1 MAQAGTSWATVPNT
15 MTMSFPMNLPPI
27 NLKKI
32 RNFLLIIFSSSSLI
46 ACNGVFNEPVFPAL
60 LAENVLFTSYQ
71 ESPKYLD
78 ATSSYSNNETPWTY
92 AVYEPPLKYHYLKRP
107 YELEPRTLTEM
118 PVVKFVNKE
127 GRELPIQTPA
137 AQIAESVF
145 ELKIQPGI
153 LYQPHPAFAKT
164 SDGKYRYL
172 NLKDSEIEGKRR
184 PYDFE
189 HMGTRELLAE
199 DYAYAIKR
207 LATPRI
213 KSPAFGFLSE
223 KIVGLADYGKEIKA
237 FNEKLKQG
245 KSAREVGPLGHLP
258 WLDFREHALSGVEVV
273 DSHTLKIRVVGKYPQ
288 FKFWLAM
295 TFFSPMPWEVDAF
308 YSQDGMSRRNLNPD
322 TWPVG
327 TGPFMLS
334 EYIPNS
340 RMELIRNPNYR
351 GVPYPCEGEPG
362 DKEKGLL
369 NDCGKRTPFVDKVVS
384 LIEKEATSVAT
395 KFIQGY
401 YDIPQLE
408 RGEPGI
414 GYQVSIQDGTGRSK
428 ELIERKIQ
436 LPSTIQVG
444 FWHFG
449 FNWLDPVVGLGKT
462 PEDQIKNKK
471 LRQALAIAFDFE
483 EYVSIFEDDR
493 AQVNHSVVVPGLFGN
508 HLSQPNPFIYDKLP
522 DGKYNRKSIEVAQK
536 LLAEAGYPNGR
547 DAKTG
552 QPLTLNYDTQGV
564 GPGYKARLDWVS
576 KQFAK
581 LNVQI
586 EIRNTDYNRFQDK
599 MRKGSAQFFFW
610 GWLADYP
617 DPENFLFLLYGPN
630 SKVKFDGENSG
641 NYANAEFDQLFD
653 RMKDLEDT
661 PERAAMIGK
670 MIQIMQ
676 EDMPMLYG
684 WSEEFGGAYHQ
695 WVNNGKPSN
704 IIRDNLPYL
713 RIDTELRTRMIKAW
727 NQAIWWPLAAMPL
740 LLLGVAWPAW
750 VAWRRRQSQRAVHAA
765 SASQRG
771 L

>member
-1 MAQAGTSWATVPNT
+1 MQTFFTSHSACAKVHHLLKIKTMFSQIKRLHFFVTCTVAL
-15 MTMSFPMNLPPI
+15 S
-27 NLKKI
+27 
-32 RNFLLIIFSSSSLI
+32 LLVG
-46 ACNGVFNEPVFPAL
+46 CGGVTNEPVPKAL
-60 LAENVLFTSYQ
+60 LAENVLFSSYQ

-78 ATSSYSNNETPWTY
+78 STSSYSNNETPWTY

-107 YELEPRTLTEM
+107 YELEPRTLIAL
-118 PVVKFVNKE
+118 PSVKFLSKE
-127 GRELPIQTPA
+127 GKELPVQTPA
-137 AQIAESVF
+137 DQIAESVF

-153 LYQPHPAFAKT
+153 LYQPHPAFAKKE
-164 SDGKYRYL
+164 DGQYRYL
-172 NLKDSEIEGKRR
+172 SLKESDIEGIRR
-184 PYDFE
+184 PYDFK

-207 LATPRI
+207 LATPRV
-213 KSPAFGFLSE
+213 KSPSFGFLSE
-223 KIVGLADYGKEIKA
+223 KIVGLTDYGKEIKT
-237 FNEKLKQG
+237 FNEKLKAG

-258 WLDFREHALSGVEVV
+258 WLDFREHALSGVEVL
-273 DSHTLKIRVVGKYPQ
+273 DAHTLKIRVVGKYPQ
-288 FKFWLAM
+288 FKYWLAM
-295 TFFSPMPWEVDAF
+295 TFFSPIPWEVDAF
-308 YSQDGMSRRNLNPD
+308 YAQDGMSRRNLNPD

-327 TGPFMLS
+327 TGPYMLT
-334 EYIPNS
+334 EYVPNS
-340 RMELIRNPNYR
+340 RMELVRNPNYR

-362 DKEKGLL
+362 DQEKGLL
-369 NDCGKRTPFVDKVVS
+369 KDCGKRTPFVDKVVS
-384 LIEKEATSVAT
+384 VIEKEGTSVAT

-414 GYQVSIQDGTGRSK
+414 GYQVSIQDGTGRAK
-428 ELIERKIQ
+428 ELLERKIQ

-462 PEDQIKNKK
+462 PEEQIRNKK
-471 LRQALAIAFDFE
+471 LRQALAIVFDFE

-508 HLSQPNPFIYDKLP
+508 NLSNHNPAIYDKMP
-522 DGKYNRKSIEVAQK
+522 DGKFKRKSIEVAKK
-536 LLAEAGYPNGR
+536 LLTEAGYPDGR
-547 DAKTG
+547 DLKTG
-552 QPLTLNYDTQGV
+552 KPLVLNYDTQGV

-581 LNVQI
+581 LNIQI

-630 SKVKFDGENSG
+630 SKVKFDGENAS
-641 NYANAEFDQLFD
+641 NFAHPEFDQLFD

-661 PERAAMIGK
+661 PERAAMIAR
-670 MIQIMQ
+670 MIAIMQ
-676 EDMPMLYG
+676 EEMPMLFG

-695 WVNNGKPSN
+695 WVGNGKPSN

-713 RIDTELRTRMIKAW
+713 RIDAPLRISKIKEW
-727 NQAIWWPLAAMPL
+727 NQAIWWPLAMLPL
-740 LLLGVAWPAW
+740 LLLAVAWPAW
-750 VAWRRRQSQRAVHAA
+750 QAWRRRQSQRAVQTAVA
-765 SASQRG
+765 TPRS

>member
-1 MAQAGTSWATVPNT
+1 LNFDQR
-15 MTMSFPMNLPPI
+15 L
-27 NLKKI
+27 I
-32 RNFLLIIFSSSSLI
+32 RNLLLVCWVAAGLSG
-46 ACNGVFNEPVFPAL
+46 CNGVSNEPVPKAL
-60 LAENVLFTSYQ
+60 LSENVLLTSYQ

-78 ATSSYSNNETPWTY
+78 STSSYSNNETPWTY

-107 YELEPRTLTEM
+107 YELEPRTLTEL
-118 PVVKFVNKE
+118 PSVKYVSKD
-127 GRELPIQTPA
+127 GRELPVQTPA
-137 AQIAESVF
+137 DQIAESVF

-164 SDGKYRYL
+164 PEGKHRYL
-172 NLKDSEIEGKRR
+172 NLKESDLEGKRR

-189 HMGTRELLAE
+189 QMGTRELVAD

-213 KSPAFGFLSE
+213 KSPSFGFLSE
-223 KIVGLADYGKEIKA
+223 KIVGLTDYGKKIKA
-237 FNEKLKQG
+237 FNENLKQG
-245 KSAREVGPLGHLP
+245 KSAKEVGPLGHLP
-258 WLDFREHALSGVEVV
+258 WLDFRAHELSGVEVI
-273 DSHTLKIRVVGKYPQ
+273 DSHTLKIHVVGKYPQ
-288 FKFWLAM
+288 FKYWLAM
-295 TFFSPMPWEVDAF
+295 TFFAPIPWEVDAF
-308 YSQDGMSRRNLNPD
+308 YAQEGMSRRNLNPD

-327 TGPFMLS
+327 TGPYMLT

-340 RMELIRNPNYR
+340 RMVLDRNPNYR
-351 GVPYPCEGEPG
+351 GVPYPCEGEAG

-369 NDCGKRTPFVDKVVS
+369 NDCGKKTPFVDKVVS
-384 LIEKEATSVAT
+384 VIEKEATSVAT

-414 GYQVSIQDGTGRSK
+414 GYQVSIQDGTGRAK
-428 ELIERKIQ
+428 ELLARKIQ

-462 PEDQIKNKK
+462 PEDRVRNKK

-483 EYVSIFEDDR
+483 EYVSIFEEDR
-493 AQVNHSVVVPGLFGN
+493 AQVNHSVVVPGLFGQN
-508 HLSQPNPFIYDKLP
+508 LSKPNPVVYDLLP
-522 DGKYNRKSIEVAQK
+522 DGKYKRKSIDAAKK
-536 LLAEAGYPNGR
+536 LLAEAGYPDGI

-552 QPLTLNYDTQGV
+552 KPLVLNYDTQGV
-564 GPGYKARLDWVS
+564 GPGYKARLDWVA

-581 LNVQI
+581 LNVQV

-599 MRKGSAQFFFW
+599 MRKGSSQFFFW

-630 SKVKFDGENSG
+630 SKAKFDGENSS

-661 PERAAMIGK
+661 PERAALIGK
-670 MIQIMQ
+670 MIDIMQ
-676 EDMPMLYG
+676 DEMPMLYG

-695 WVNNGKPSN
+695 WVSNGKPSN
-704 IIRDNLPYL
+704 IIRDTLPYL
-713 RIDTELRTRMIKAW
+713 RIDTQLRSSKIKEW
-727 NQAIWWPLAAMPL
+727 NQAIWWPLAVLPL
-740 LLLGVAWPAW
+740 LLLAVAWPAW
-750 VAWRRRQSQRAVHAA
+750 NAWRRRQSQRAVQGSDQA
-765 SASQRG
+765 QRG